1 MKNNDNQQ
9 KYRRSGRKSIYT
21 ENKDAK
27 QSADLVLV
35 PVSFAMLFLYTAV
48 ILITIGGLLTA
59 FSFFVGATLIILAS
73 IMATISVFRD
83 SFNFKYRLAMV
94 ICGPSLGLLNMI
106 NGLVGST
113 SWLLVIDIVVLGIL
127 VGINDRLSKINYDD
141 YFDAK

>member
-9 KYRRSGRKSIYT
+9 KYRRSGRKSVYT
-21 ENKDAK
+21 EKKDAR
-27 QSADLVLV
+27 QSRDAVLV
-35 PVSFAMLFLYTAV
+35 PVSFAMLFLYTVV

-73 IMATISVFRD
+73 IMATISVFKD
-83 SFNFKYRLAMV
+83 TFNFKYRLAMV

-113 SWLLVIDIVVLGIL
+113 SWLLVIDMVIL
-127 VGINDRLSKINYDD
+127 AILFSINDHLSKINCDD
-141 YFDAK
+141 YFDAN